1 MDELSLDISR
11 DCFWSNPVFTST
23 TSTSSVAR
31 FFARTLE
38 RAATHRRGLRAAVD
52 ADVLIPTYGIDD
64 NTSCAGGD
72 VKATARCTVRRRRN
86 ATHACLFGNRAT
98 RGPTTRALQ
107 EDAGSARKTD
117 DPEKETGGGGRA
129 EREKER
135 GRGRETRRERNER
148 RERRK
153 GEMKRERAEERERA
167 PGVCSRRDT

>member
-1 MDELSLDISR
+1 M
-11 DCFWSNPVFTST
+11 
-23 TSTSSVAR
+23 
-31 FFARTLE
+31 E
-38 RAATHRRGLRAAVD
+38 RAATHRRGLRAAID

-129 EREKER
+129 ERER
-135 GRGRETRRERNER
+135 GDGGEKRETGTEE
-148 RERRK
+148 
-153 GEMKRERAEERERA
+153 GEMKRERAEERARA
-167 PGVCSRRDT
+167 RRVFPT